1 MADSND
7 YTPSLFS
14 VSPYAAAV
22 AKDMYPAQLGTDDR
36 RDAARHMLAAG
47 TLARKYNPTVAELIG
62 KAHEWGTSPLQ
73 ALMVMMGRA
82 PQPDYVMDT
91 RNNAVGAQLGAR
103 ARSQRE
109 LEDLVQA
116 EAERASRDA
125 PQGRAVIMKARGG
138 LAQLKEC
145 SCHG

>member
-7 YTPSLFS
+7 YAPGIFS

-22 AKDMYPAQLGTDDR
+22 AKEMYPGQLGTDDR

-47 TLARKYNPTVAELIG
+47 TLARKYSPGVAEFLG
-62 KAHEWGTSPLQ
+62 RAHEWGNSPLQ
-73 ALMVMMGRA
+73 ALMMLMGRA
-82 PQPDYVMDT
+82 PQADYLMDT
-91 RNNAVGAQLGAR
+91 RNNALGAQLGTR
-103 ARSQRE
+103 ARTQRE

-116 EAERASRDA
+116 EAERAQQSA
-125 PQGRAVIMKARGG
+125 PEGRAVIMKARGG